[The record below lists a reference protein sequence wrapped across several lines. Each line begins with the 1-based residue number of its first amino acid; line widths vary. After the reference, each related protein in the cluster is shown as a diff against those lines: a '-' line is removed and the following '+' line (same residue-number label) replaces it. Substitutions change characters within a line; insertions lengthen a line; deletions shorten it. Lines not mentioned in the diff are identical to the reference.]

1 MTIGTRAS
9 LLRYSPLESARFG
22 LRVFRGS
29 VDAPDIDAIVQELE
43 CECVDV
49 AIVRVPAYALAALG
63 PLARSGWMTIVADA
77 LVGYEIALPRARSSV
92 SEAPALRLRRASRDE
107 RQQLEDVVRSVFSGY
122 VSHYHANPLFA
133 PEKILDGYV
142 EWAVDHLDGR
152 EGHAVWLVEDAGETV
167 GFSCY
172 RIDTEHRVATGV
184 LNGVMPNARGRGVYR
199 GMLKAM
205 LDEFESAG
213 MRRFVI
219 ATQVHNITVQ
229 RAWIAAGLSLR
240 SARCTVHIN
249 AKPFPSAEQ
258 ADGWPS

>member
-1 MTIGTRAS
+1 VTIGTRAS

-29 VDAPDIDAIVQELE
+29 VDEPDIDEIASEFERERI
-43 CECVDV
+43 DV
-49 AIVRVPAYALAALG
+49 AIARVPAHALAALG
-63 PLARSGWMTIVADA
+63 SLARAGWTTIVADT
-77 LVGYEIALPRARSSV
+77 LVSYEIALPRARSSV
-92 SEAPALRLRRASRDE
+92 PEPPALRLRRASRDE

-142 EWAVDHLDGR
+142 EWAVAHLDCSEGR
-152 EGHAVWLVEDAGETV
+152 AVWLVEDAGETV

-172 RIDTEHRVATGV
+172 CIDMERRVATGV
-184 LNGVMPNARGRGVYR
+184 LNGVTPATRRRGVYR
-199 GMLKAM
+199 GMLQAM
-205 LDEFESAG
+205 LDEFENAG
-213 MRRFVI
+213 MQRFVI
-219 ATQVHNITVQ
+219 ATQVHNVTVQ

-249 AKPFPSAEQ
+249 ANRLRVAE
-258 ADGWPS
+258 WP